1 MDNKEAVKD
10 KRSNKRFPFYRFKGT
25 HYEIG
30 LQHGE
35 VCRHLIEHH
44 LNLAIERL
52 QKQHDISLLEILE
65 ETLKYRKYVREYSPF
80 LDDEIAGIAKGADI
94 TIEEAYL
101 LQVRAEINRC
111 FKSENECTTFAV
123 APESTKCG
131 STIIGQNADLPE
143 FYSSVA
149 IIKEVEP
156 EEGKATL
163 MLTPA
168 GQVSYIG
175 INNAGMGVF
184 ANFLECEGWGEG
196 YPRYMFSRFALTH
209 DSVEE
214 AVKSIRSLPRASSRN
229 LIMSD
234 KNGVIA
240 NLETTVTKD
249 ALLEPENGMLAH
261 ANHYLSNELS
271 NEERSKGFL
280 LNNSRIRQQRMEQ
293 LLRGKRGEIT
303 ADIMKEI
310 LRDRENY
317 PNCLCQ
323 VPGDESMQAPGDSG
337 GDIVTFASVI
347 AEPELGRMWVAM
359 GPPNEYE
366 YHLYSFTR

>member
-1 MDNKEAVKD
+1 MNSKEAVIN

-25 HYEIG
+25 HHEIG

-35 VCRHLIEHH
+35 ACKHLIERH
-44 LNLAIERL
+44 LKLAVERL
-52 QKQHDISLLEILE
+52 QKQHEISLTEILE
-65 ETLKYRKYVREYSPF
+65 ETLKYRKYVQEYSPF
-80 LDDEIAGIAKGADI
+80 LDDEIVGIAKGADI
-94 TIEEAYL
+94 SIEEAYL

-111 FKSENECTTFAV
+111 FKAKNECTTFAV
-123 APESTKCG
+123 APESTKDG

-149 IIKEVEP
+149 IVMEVEP
-156 EEGKATL
+156 EEGKAAL

-175 INNAGMGVF
+175 INNKGMGVF
-184 ANFLECEGWGEG
+184 ANFLECEGWREG
-196 YPRYMFSRFALTH
+196 YPRYMFSRLALSH

-214 AVKSIRSLPRASSRN
+214 AVKCIRNLPRASSRN

-234 KNGVIA
+234 QNGVIG

-249 ALLEPENGMLAH
+249 AFLEPENGMLAH
-261 ANHYLSNELS
+261 ANHYLSKELI

-280 LNNSRIRQQRMEQ
+280 LNNSKIRQQRMEE
-293 LLRGKRGEIT
+293 LLREKQGDIT
-303 ADIMKEI
+303 VEVMKDI

-347 AEPELGRMWVAM
+347 AEPQLGRMWIAM

>member
-1 MDNKEAVKD
+1 MNNKEAVIN
-10 KRSNKRFPFYRFKGT
+10 KRSNQRFPFYRFKGT
-25 HYEIG
+25 HHEIG

-35 VCRHLIEHH
+35 ACRGLIERH
-44 LNLAIERL
+44 LNLAVERL
-52 QKQHDISLLEILE
+52 QRQHDIALPEILE
-65 ETLKYRKYVREYSPF
+65 ETLKYRKYVKEHSPF
-80 LDDEIAGIAKGADI
+80 LDDEIVGIAKGANI
-94 TIEEAYL
+94 SIEEAYL

-111 FKSENECTTFAV
+111 FKTENECTTFAV
-123 APESTKCG
+123 APESTKEG
-131 STIIGQNADLPE
+131 TIIIGQNADLPE
-143 FYSSVA
+143 FYSSIS

-156 EEGKATL
+156 EDGKATL

-184 ANFLECEGWGEG
+184 ANFLECEGWREG

-209 DSVEE
+209 DSIEE
-214 AVKSIRSLPRASSRN
+214 AVKGLRSLTRASSRN

-240 NLETTVTKD
+240 NMETTVTDD
-249 ALLEPENGMLAH
+249 ALLKPKDGILAH
-261 ANHYLSNELS
+261 ANHYLSNELA
-271 NEERSKGFL
+271 NEERSKGYL
-280 LNNSRIRQQRMEQ
+280 LNNSKIRQQRMEQ
-293 LLRGKRGEIT
+293 LLLEKKGEIT
-303 ADIMKEI
+303 VEILKEI
-310 LRDRENY
+310 MRDRENY

-323 VPGDESMQAPGDSG
+323 APGDESMQAPGDSG

-347 AEPELGRMWVAM
+347 AEPEAGRMWVAM

-366 YHLYSFTR
+366 YHPYSFTR

>member
-1 MDNKEAVKD
+1 MNNKEAVIN
-10 KRSNKRFPFYRFKGT
+10 KRSHKRFPFYRFKGT

-35 VCRHLIEHH
+35 ACRDLIERHLE
-44 LNLAIERL
+44 LALERL
-52 QKQHDISLLEILE
+52 QKQHDISLPDILE
-65 ETLKYRKYVREYSPF
+65 ETLQYRKFVQEYSPF
-80 LDDEIAGIAKGADI
+80 LDDEIAGIAKGANI
-94 TIEEAYL
+94 SLEEAYL
-101 LQVRAEINRC
+101 LQVRAEINRY
-111 FKSENECTTFAV
+111 FKAENECTTFAV
-123 APESTKCG
+123 APESTKDG
-131 STIIGQNADLPE
+131 STIIGQNADLPA

-149 IIKEVEP
+149 IVNEVEP
-156 EEGKATL
+156 EGGKATL

-175 INNAGMGVF
+175 INHAGMGVF
-184 ANFLECEGWGEG
+184 ANFLECEGWRKG
-196 YPRYMFSRFALTH
+196 YPRYMFSRLALTH
-209 DSVEE
+209 ASVEE
-214 AVKSIRSLPRASSRN
+214 AVQTIRNLPRASSRN

-234 KNGVIA
+234 QNGVIS

-249 ALLEPENGMLAH
+249 ALLKPENGMLAH
-261 ANHYLSNELS
+261 ANHYLSDKLS

-280 LNNSRIRQQRMEQ
+280 LNNSKIRQQRMEE
-293 LLRGKRGEIT
+293 LLKEKQGEIT
-303 ADIMKEI
+303 VEAMKEI

-347 AEPELGRMWVAM
+347 AEPEMGRMWIAM